1 MEQLAQL
8 GQACGTLILVAAV
21 AGIIYAFYRILK
33 YMLDGI
39 KQHDD

>member
-1 MEQLAQL
+1 MEQLAQI
-8 GQACGTLILVAAV
+8 GEAFGTFILFAAV